1 MTNQDISKLINKEVG
16 KTAIICGTG
25 PSLGNYLNILE
36 SNNDYIKIC
45 CNEINIMTKIVPNY
59 WVFANSHQTIHSMVE
74 TFKKFPNTTVV
85 HADSVDTTPWE
96 WIVENV
102 DTNYFRYDQR
112 HFNGETC
119 TNCPNKCHNL
129 NPKFLTIQELLK
141 NYTNYEKI
149 YSTGSTVAV
158 HMLALAILLGC
169 KKIYICGVELNY
181 SLGYVSPDFT
191 NYSSFNPHLDEILT
205 DFEIIKQSAE
215 KINVEI
221 QNLSDMSHL
230 KKIFN
235 TSNIL

>member
-1 MTNQDISKLINKEVG
+1 
-16 KTAIICGTG
+16 
-25 PSLGNYLNILE
+25 
-36 SNNDYIKIC
+36 
-45 CNEINIMTKIVPNY
+45 
-59 WVFANSHQTIHSMVE
+59 
-74 TFKKFPNTTVV
+74 
-85 HADSVDTTPWE
+85 
-96 WIVENV
+96 
-102 DTNYFRYDQR
+102 
-112 HFNGETC
+112 
-119 TNCPNKCHNL
+119 
-129 NPKFLTIQELLK
+129 
-141 NYTNYEKI
+141 
-149 YSTGSTVAV
+149 
-158 HMLALAILLGC
+158 MLALAILLGC